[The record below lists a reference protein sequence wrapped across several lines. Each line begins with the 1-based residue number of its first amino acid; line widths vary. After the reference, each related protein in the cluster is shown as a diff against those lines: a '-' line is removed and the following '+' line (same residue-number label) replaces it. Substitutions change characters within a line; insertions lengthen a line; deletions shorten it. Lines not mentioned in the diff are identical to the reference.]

1 MWNIFFKTRI
11 NNPTVNIHMDPL
23 SLFLEISTSKSF
35 RSWLVW
41 KMLCGCTWFHECC
54 WYSKMFVESGWIMT
68 LRNYSGW
75 YEYRLG
81 CLRGKQEHLTQL
93 WLCERSFIFAAKERS
108 EFFSWPFSGE
118 YFLLIHLR
126 IWGSAKWIIAF
137 ATFFFSIHSG
147 NGMTKNTPKLIPG
160 SWGYFCPFS
169 YFLTP
174 LIGIN
179 SLDVVWW
186 W

>member
-108 EFFSWPFSGE
+108 IWIFFPDHFRVNIFCWYTCVFEVLLNESSHLQPFS
-118 YFLLIHLR
+118 LV
-126 IWGSAKWIIAF
+126 
-137 ATFFFSIHSG
+137 SILEMEWLKTHQS
-147 NGMTKNTPKLIPG
+147 
-160 SWGYFCPFS
+160 
-169 YFLTP
+169 
-174 LIGIN
+174 
-179 SLDVVWW
+179 
-186 W
+186 